1 MKEYICKE
9 FTKKGIKCKNK
20 TRNKEGYCHIHLIT
34 KINNNE
40 KIIYNKIKKQILP
53 NEVIFKIFDYLD
65 LESKIIFSK
74 TSKKLHNYFI
84 RALYK
89 LNIKEIMLLAK
100 NKKTLHLEYE
110 YILKLFMNCFKMKGF
125 YIENFEYGL
134 NSYEIKIS
142 NNDNYL
148 EIFSYNLGVRLELNQ
163 NKIGYIKTHE
173 CTINNI
179 LDIVTIIY
187 KYINRNGNII
197 INDIYNDII
206 KEVPNFKNINMF
218 KF

>member
-1 MKEYICKE
+1 
-9 FTKKGIKCKNK
+9 
-20 TRNKEGYCHIHLIT
+20 
-34 KINNNE
+34 
-40 KIIYNKIKKQILP
+40 
-53 NEVIFKIFDYLD
+53 
-65 LESKIIFSK
+65 
-74 TSKKLHNYFI
+74 
-84 RALYK
+84 
-89 LNIKEIMLLAK
+89 MLLAK

-148 EIFSYNLGVRLELNQ
+148 EIFYYNLGVRLELNQ